1 MKVILRSDLDGL
13 GKRGDIVDVADGH
26 ARNFLFPKGHAIAAT
41 EGAVDQAGRMRK
53 ARDLR
58 DSSARDA
65 ATAIASKLVPMII
78 KVSAK
83 AGPEGKLFG
92 SVTSERHRRRGARRD
107 GHRARASSARGR
119 DHQDARPAHGDGIA
133 AQRCQFPDPARRRR
147 RRLTAPPVH
156 DRSTQVASTVT
167 AGFPQAV
174 NRQDPGLCPFP
185 RTALC

>member
-26 ARNFLFPKGHAIAAT
+26 ARNFLLPKGHAIPASD
-41 EGAVDQAGRMRK
+41 GAVDQAARMRK

-78 KVSAK
+78 TVPAK

-92 SVTSERHRRRGARRD
+92 SVTSSDIVAAVRDETGIELERRQLEVETIKTLGQH
-107 GHRARASSARGR
+107 
-119 DHQDARPAHGDGIA
+119 
-133 AQRCQFPDPARRRR
+133 
-147 RRLTAPPVH
+147 
-156 DRSTQVASTVT
+156 TVT
-167 AGFPQAV
+167 ASLHHDVSFPIRLEVVAAV
-174 NRQDPGLCPFP
+174 D
-185 RTALC
+185 